1 VLLRDQGEEGIGA
14 EGSLWLAC
22 RILVTP
28 ITGGFSGFAQT
39 VRRIPEVGEDL
50 GPSVGGV
57 APLVAERSFG
67 ISPRRE
73 VSRSPDALHRSKGI
87 RATGGGPE
95 PLTPVLH
102 LVERF
107 SGGSVE

>member
-1 VLLRDQGEEGIGA
+1 VLLGDQGEEGVGA
-14 EGSLWLAC
+14 DGSFWLAC
-22 RILVTP
+22 RIVVTP
-28 ITGGFSGFAQT
+28 ITGGFSGSAQT
-39 VRRIPEVGEDL
+39 VRCIPEVGEDL

-57 APLVAERSFG
+57 APLVAERSFD